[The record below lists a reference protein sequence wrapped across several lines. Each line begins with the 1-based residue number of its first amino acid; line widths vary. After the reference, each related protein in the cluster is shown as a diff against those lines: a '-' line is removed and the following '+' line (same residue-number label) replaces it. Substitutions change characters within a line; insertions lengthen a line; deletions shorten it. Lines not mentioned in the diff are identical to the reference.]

1 MKTVEIGGKR
11 VELYD
16 SIEELPI
23 VRFHKYSKMSLIDA
37 GIGSD
42 IADFDRHIGKA
53 VALAKGKNPSDAAV
67 EIENLRQSVYF
78 IQNNLSPKYLSFA
91 ALVKSI
97 DGRPCDDL
105 SDEGLKKVVDELSQA
120 PHGKITALLD
130 AVKKKMEEELRLY
143 FPQLFDDARE
153 KEYYD
158 TLRRRTSLILEKIE
172 KGNADESVGKEI
184 GRLSDELATFYRPQV
199 FTGTDSVEIRHDKS
213 FGSVCLI
220 MAQNLHVDPKRFSV
234 MEYYNALS
242 YMQEEAKRKKKALK
256 K

>member
-1 MKTVEIGGKR
+1 MKTVEVGGKR

-23 VRFHKYSKMSLIDA
+23 VRFHKYSKMSLVDA

-42 IADFDRHIGKA
+42 ITDFDRHIAKA
-53 VALAKGKNPSDAAV
+53 MALAKGKTPADAAV
-67 EIENLRQSVYF
+67 ELENLRQSVYF

-97 DGRPCDDL
+97 DGRPCEDL
-105 SDEGLKKVVDELSQA
+105 SDEGLQKVVDELSQA
-120 PHGKITALLD
+120 PHGKMTALLD
-130 AVKKKMEEELRLY
+130 AVKKKIEEELRLY
-143 FPQLFDDARE
+143 FPKLFDDARE

-158 TLRRRTSLILEKIE
+158 TLRRRTALILEKIE
-172 KGNADESVGKEI
+172 KGSADDGVGEEIESLAE
-184 GRLSDELATFYRPQV
+184 ELATFYRPHV
-199 FTGTDSVEIRHDKS
+199 FTGTESVEIQHDKS
-213 FGSVCLI
+213 FGSVCLL
-220 MAQNLHVDPKRFSV
+220 MSQNLHVDPKRFTV

-242 YMQEEAKRKKKALK
+242 YMQEEARRKKKALK

>member
-16 SIEELPI
+16 SIEEMPI
-23 VRFHKYSKMSLIDA
+23 TRFHKYSKMSLIDA

-42 IADFDRHIGKA
+42 ITDFDRHIAKA
-53 VALAKGKNPSDAAV
+53 MALAKGKNPSDAAV
-67 EIENLRQSVYF
+67 ELENLRQSVYF
-78 IQNNLSPKYLSFA
+78 IQNNLSPKHLSFA

-97 DGRPCDDL
+97 DGMPCDDL
-105 SDEGLKKVVDELSQA
+105 SDGGLQRVVDELAQA
-120 PHGKITALLD
+120 PHGRITALLD
-130 AVKKKMEEELRLY
+130 AVKKKIEEELRLY
-143 FPQLFDDARE
+143 FPKLFDDAQE

-172 KGNADESVGKEI
+172 RGSADDGIREEI
-184 GRLSDELATFYRPQV
+184 GRLADELATFYRPRV
-199 FTGTDSVEIRHDKS
+199 FTGTDSVEIQHDKS
-213 FGSVCLI
+213 FGSVCLL
-220 MAQNLHVDPKRFSV
+220 MAQDLHVDPKEFSV

-242 YMQEEAKRKKKALK
+242 YMQEEARRKKKALK